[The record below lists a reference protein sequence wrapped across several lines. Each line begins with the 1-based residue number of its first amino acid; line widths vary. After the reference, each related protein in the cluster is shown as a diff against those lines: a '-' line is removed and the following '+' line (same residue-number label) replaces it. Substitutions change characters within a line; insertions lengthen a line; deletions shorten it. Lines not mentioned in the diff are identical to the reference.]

1 MRVALINP
9 CPDTDLQKHR
19 HGVGHLG
26 LGYVAACLLREG
38 HNVRIIDAKTENLG
52 LSAVV
57 ERVREFTPD
66 LVGVTAM
73 THEITCAGRI
83 CEAVKQMRPETV
95 TMVGGPHSTAL
106 PTDTL
111 AEFPAIDVAV
121 RGEGEL
127 TACELANAIA
137 GGNPRH
143 TWSDIAGIAYRDEGH
158 IIRNADRPFIRDLD
172 ALPFPAWELF
182 PRVAGGW
189 PLYAGRGCPFRCSFC
204 QRVLGSRIRLR
215 SVDNVMAEI
224 DELEARTGQRSSWFQ
239 DETFGVNPRWTNE
252 LLDRLIERNRRRG
265 FTWQWKANSRANLA
279 DRALYRKMRRAG
291 CKMLDFGI
299 ESGNEQ
305 ILRRI
310 HKNITLQ
317 QARTAISAAKAAG
330 LRTNAF
336 FIIGHPGETWQTAL
350 QTVRFAPLCAADSIA
365 VGVMVPY
372 PGTEIWEMARRRE
385 WGYRILSRDWQQYDK
400 YFGNAMASKNLSHQ
414 EMELLQTLTYL
425 SFYIGTGQFR
435 ELARFISR
443 FRKEAM
449 QMVKRLAGLPTPSAS
464 PRLIRTPSAPVR
476 PSLGEDGSAGAGSH
490 CEPISASTPEPVLV

>member
-26 LGYVAACLLREG
+26 LGYVAACLRRDSHE
-38 HNVRIIDAKTENLG
+38 VRIIDAKTENLG
-52 LSAVV
+52 LPAVV
-57 ERVREFTPD
+57 ERVREFAPG

-73 THEITCAGRI
+73 THEINCAAGI
-83 CEAVKQMRPETV
+83 CEAIKQARPETI

-106 PTDTL
+106 PADTL

-121 RGEGEL
+121 RGEGEF
-127 TACELANAIA
+127 TACELADAVA

-143 TWSDIAGIAYRDEGH
+143 TWSDIAGIAFRDDGQ
-158 IIRNADRPFIRDLD
+158 IIRNTDRPFIRDLD
-172 ALPFPAWELF
+172 ALPFPAWDLF
-182 PRVAGGW
+182 PKVSGGW
-189 PLYAGRGCPFRCSFC
+189 PLYAGRGCPFRCGFC

-224 DELEARTGQRSSWFQ
+224 DELEDRTGQRDSWFQ

-265 FTWQWKANSRANLA
+265 SIWRWKANSRANLA
-279 DRALYRKMRRAG
+279 DRALYRKMKLAG
-291 CKMLDFGI
+291 CRMLDFGI

-310 HKNITLQ
+310 HKNITLP
-317 QARTAISAAKAAG
+317 QAREAIAAAKAAG

-350 QTVRFAPLCAADSIA
+350 QTVRFAPLCGADSIA

-400 YFGNAMASKNLSHQ
+400 YFGNAMASKNLTHH

-425 SFYIGTGQFR
+425 SFYIGTGRFR
-435 ELARFISR
+435 ELARFIRR
-443 FRKEAM
+443 FRREAM
-449 QMVKRLAGLPTPSAS
+449 QMIQRLMGFPFRTAPARPITGSFAGAQPAS
-464 PRLIRTPSAPVR
+464 PNR
-476 PSLGEDGSAGAGSH
+476 PH
-490 CEPISASTPEPVLV
+490 PIAALELEPVPV